1 MPVTDLTYWRLLF
14 KRNCQLKYQ
23 APNPEDVVIG
33 YKEQGDPVL
42 WLQPSKEAASHNLL
56 LAASGTG
63 KSVMLALAIA
73 LEVIGEH
80 NTQKDEARTAYI
92 IIDPKGDLVKLII
105 MALASLNP
113 KLLERVVYLDPFT
126 QGSTIPFPFNISK
139 LPLGKTPLDVR
150 CLQISNLV
158 NAVSTGVGKQAH
170 LSMGQR
176 QLDTIS
182 NCLLGA
188 TSTKHPQAN
197 LLWSLDSLIL
207 KQGMKRLA
215 KITSSKRA
223 KQFLLNTSLSPELQ
237 SSCASRLRTAFALTH
252 SLEQIITTNS
262 CLRFNELT
270 APGSIV
276 LLNLGQPTGGM
287 TELSTFWASLW
298 TQMCFE
304 HLMERESPYPGH
316 HVRLIIDEVQVV
328 AEVLEKTAE
337 TILTMGRSKNIS
349 LTAVSQGSALISD
362 VSTTLL
368 PVLFSNVN
376 NKIIGRLNAM
386 DTEILAKMIAPGKGV
401 DESLAEVRSKF
412 IARTTNLKDRE
423 FMLLQPG
430 QRERFRSA
438 DVDMEAWQEAE
449 GKHATEIKKM
459 KTRLAQPKSKPR
471 VTLDE
476 VVPYQ
481 RRGAK
486 NNPAPRNN
494 HPANKARKDPRSP
507 WG

>member
-1 MPVTDLTYWRLLF
+1 
-14 KRNCQLKYQ
+14 
-23 APNPEDVVIG
+23 
-33 YKEQGDPVL
+33 
-42 WLQPSKEAASHNLL
+42 
-56 LAASGTG
+56 
-63 KSVMLALAIA
+63 MLALAIA
-73 LEVIGEH
+73 MEMTLES
-80 NTQKDEARTAYI
+80 TSKEAEDRTAYI
-92 IIDPKGDLVKLII
+92 TIDPKGDLVRLII
-105 MALASLNP
+105 IALAVLSP
-113 KLLERVVYLDPFT
+113 KLLKKIYYLDPFV
-126 QGSTIPFPFNISK
+126 QGSSVPFPFNISK

-150 CLQISNLV
+150 CLQIANLV

-188 TSTKHPQAN
+188 MSTKHPQAN

-215 KITSSKRA
+215 KVTASKRA
-223 KQFLLNTSLSPELQ
+223 KQFLLNTNLSPELQ

-316 HVRLIIDEVQVV
+316 HVRLVIDEVQVV

-368 PVLFSNVN
+368 PVLFSNVGS
-376 NKIIGRLNAM
+376 KIIGRLNAI
-386 DTEILAKMIAPGKGV
+386 DTDIIGKMIGPSEGV
-401 DESLAEVRSKF
+401 DETLNEIRSKF

-430 QRERFRSA
+430 KRERFRSA
-438 DVDMEAWQEAE
+438 DVDMTAWAEAE
-449 GKHATEIKKM
+449 SKQATAIEEM

-471 VTLDE
+471 VTLDD

-481 RRGAK
+481 RRGARS
-486 NNPAPRNN
+486 NPAPRNN
-494 HPANKARKDPRSP
+494 HPANKTRKDPRSP